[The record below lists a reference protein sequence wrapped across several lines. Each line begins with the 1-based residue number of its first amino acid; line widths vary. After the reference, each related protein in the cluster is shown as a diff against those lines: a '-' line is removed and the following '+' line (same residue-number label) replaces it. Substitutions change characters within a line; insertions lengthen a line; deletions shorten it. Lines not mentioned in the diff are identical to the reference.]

1 MQIDHNS
8 SKPLHAQAEEILRN
22 LIDSE
27 EYKTG
32 KYLPNEVELSQKLNI
47 SRNTLRQAINKLV
60 FEGLLV
66 RKKGVGTKVAQ
77 KGILGG
83 VKNWL
88 SFSQEM
94 KMLGI
99 EIRNFELHISRK
111 KPTEDICNFF
121 EITPNTS
128 PKCIVLERV
137 RGKKE
142 YPFVYFISYFN
153 PSTPLTGEEDF
164 TRPLYELLEK
174 DYNIIVKTSKE
185 KISAR
190 LAGEAIAE
198 KLDIKPTAP
207 ILIRERFVY
216 DINQIPIEYNMHN
229 RAVWQRVWQRASDM
243 PQNGMFDALCRLTC
257 ESNQILRSTVTT
269 LPMISACV
277 PSMGE

>member
-1 MQIDHNS
+1 MRKIRYGMNIDHNS
-8 SKPLHAQAEEILRN
+8 NTPLHIQAEEILRN

-27 EYKTG
+27 EYKDG
-32 KYLPNEVELSQKLNI
+32 KYLPNEIELSQKLNI

-66 RKKGVGTKVAQ
+66 RKKGVGTKIAH
-77 KGILGG
+77 KSIIGG

-99 EIRNFELHISRK
+99 EIRNFELHICWK
-111 KPTEDICNFF
+111 KPNEEICNFF
-121 EITPNTS
+121 GIDPKQQV
-128 PKCIVLERV
+128 KCIVLERV

-153 PSTPLTGEEDF
+153 PKIPLTGEEDF

-185 KISAR
+185 KISAS
-190 LAGEAIAE
+190 LAGERISE
-198 KLDIKPTAP
+198 KLDIKASDP
-207 ILIRERFVY
+207 ILIRQRHVY
-216 DINQIPIEYNMHN
+216 DINQIPIEYNIGYY
-229 RAVWQRVWQRASDM
+229 RADSFTYTIEAER
-243 PQNGMFDALCRLTC
+243 
-257 ESNQILRSTVTT
+257 
-269 LPMISACV
+269 
-277 PSMGE
+277 